1 MSQKEKTGST
11 IKYKLL
17 YTALILLLYLL
28 GREIPLYGIDT
39 SAYIDKTI
47 NAEELLMQTIGGDA
61 YRYSLFALG
70 ISPYMIYSI
79 FMSIYV
85 AYKKASTKERIS
97 PKKLS
102 VLTIAATFILAV
114 LQALIHVREL
124 EFRTTGNLLVVSQIM
139 TVIQMVTGVMII
151 IWLAERNIKYGI
163 GGQTALIYVNI
174 IDSILSTMKEHSWEQ
189 LALPLLVS
197 FVVLIV
203 VVAMETGELQ
213 IGVQRISIH
222 NIYADKNYLAIKLN
236 PIGIMPVMFSTAF
249 FMLPQ
254 LLIVLLA
261 YLFPGQSEILW
272 LQDNMV
278 LTKPLGIGVYIGIIY
293 LLTIGFSFIFINPGD
308 LTEQFLKSGDSL
320 VNVHS
325 GRDTKRYLSGKLWKI
340 SLLSATIMGIC
351 VGVPLTLQYM
361 GDLDSTLVMLPS
373 SVMMM
378 TGMWCNLYQ
387 EVRAVKSFDAYQ
399 MFI

>member
-70 ISPYMIYSI
+70 ISPYMISSI

-139 TVIQMVTGVMII
+139 TVIQKVTGVLII
-151 IWLAERNIKYGI
+151 IWLAERNKSM
-163 GGQTALIYVNI
+163 ALV
-174 IDSILSTMKEHSWEQ
+174 DRRRLSMSI
-189 LALPLLVS
+189 
-197 FVVLIV
+197 
-203 VVAMETGELQ
+203 
-213 IGVQRISIH
+213 
-222 NIYADKNYLAIKLN
+222 
-236 PIGIMPVMFSTAF
+236 
-249 FMLPQ
+249 
-254 LLIVLLA
+254 LLIV
-261 YLFPGQSEILW
+261 F
-272 LQDNMV
+272 
-278 LTKPLGIGVYIGIIY
+278 
-293 LLTIGFSFIFINPGD
+293 
-308 LTEQFLKSGDSL
+308 
-320 VNVHS
+320 
-325 GRDTKRYLSGKLWKI
+325 
-340 SLLSATIMGIC
+340 C
-351 VGVPLTLQYM
+351 
-361 GDLDSTLVMLPS
+361 LP
-373 SVMMM
+373 
-378 TGMWCNLYQ
+378 
-387 EVRAVKSFDAYQ
+387 
-399 MFI
+399 